1 MRRWTPTQRLKNDTI
16 FVIAFVATRVAR
28 LLPSSL
34 LRAIG
39 RGLGLLAWLFAGSAR
54 RIAIA
59 NVSHALPTTNAK
71 GLVRRCFVELGA
83 LLGDTVALLRKSHR
97 ADLLFVPGSRE
108 VLEAARSEGRGVVL
122 ITAHLGPW
130 ERLAAALV
138 EAGFALTTPVRVSYD
153 PRLEDHVVAPLRKN
167 RGVEA
172 IDRDSKGA
180 TRALVRALREGG
192 IAGFL
197 VDVDTRVASVRA
209 PFFGRPARTPSGAA
223 RLAIGI
229 GAPVVAAFATRAGI
243 AVELLRPAS
252 ARKRATDDDVL
263 ELVTA
268 MNAAIERAI
277 LREPDR
283 WIWMHDRFAID
294 KKPTSPARAE
304 LVELS
309 ESE

>member
-1 MRRWTPTQRLKNDTI
+1 MTRWTPMQRLKNDAI
-16 FVIAFVATRVAR
+16 FVIAFVATRVVR
-28 LLPSSL
+28 PLPSSL
-34 LRAIG
+34 LRAMG

-54 RIAIA
+54 RIAVA
-59 NVSHALPTTNAK
+59 NVAHALPAVDAQRH
-71 GLVRRCFVELGA
+71 VRRSFVELGG
-83 LLGDTVALLRKSHR
+83 LLGDTIALLRRSHR
-97 ADLLFVPGSRE
+97 ADLPFSPGSRE
-108 VLEAARSEGRGVVL
+108 VLEAAQSEGRGVVL

-153 PRLEDHVVAPLRKN
+153 PRLEAHVVAPLRKN

-180 TRALVRALREGG
+180 SRALVRALRQGG

-223 RLAIGI
+223 RLAIGT
-229 GAPVVAAFATRAGI
+229 GAPVVAAFATREGI

-252 ARKRATDDDVL
+252 TRQQATEENVL
-263 ELVTA
+263 ELVVA

-277 LREPDR
+277 LQEPDR
-283 WIWMHDRFAID
+283 WIWMHDRFASH
-294 KKPTSPARAE
+294 KKPTSPASAE